1 MSDPQLKTIME
12 RILRLHAEEE
22 EIKADRREVYA
33 EAKANGYDKT
43 ALGAA
48 IAAIRKRERLGE
60 NVVAERETI
69 ADLYLAAYDAPR
81 AHTHAHE
88 AETPSG
94 ADTGSDVRAVAP
106 IANRTLV
113 EA

>member
-1 MSDPQLKTIME
+1 MSDQQVKSIIE

-22 EIKADRREVYA
+22 SFRTDRREVYA

-48 IAAIRKRERLGE
+48 VAAIRKREKLGE

-81 AHTHAHE
+81 AHTHE
-88 AETPSG
+88 G
-94 ADTGSDVRAVAP
+94 A
-106 IANRTLV
+106 
-113 EA
+113 

>member
-1 MSDPQLKTIME
+1 MSDLQVKSLIE

-22 EIKADRREVYA
+22 ELRADRREVYA

-48 IAAIRKRERLGE
+48 VAAIRKREKLGE

-81 AHTHAHE
+81 AHTHE
-88 AETPSG
+88 A
-94 ADTGSDVRAVAP
+94 A
-106 IANRTLV
+106 
-113 EA
+113 

>member
-1 MSDPQLKTIME
+1 MNEPQVKSLIE

-22 EIKADRREVYA
+22 VLREDRREVYA

-48 IAAIRKRERLGE
+48 VAAIRKRERLGE

-69 ADLYLAAYDAPR
+69 ADLYLAAYDAP
-81 AHTHAHE
+81 ASHVHAPARE
-88 AETPSG
+88 AE
-94 ADTGSDVRAVAP
+94 
-106 IANRTLV
+106 
-113 EA
+113 